1 MTSQLVAYFT
11 ASLFGVLV
19 GLSEIVSRYRDEPA
33 KATFSPPGILYI
45 AVNAL
50 AACLALYIID
60 IFGWQFGVDEKNTSA
75 DAVRLIQVMVAGFG
89 SIGLFRSSLMNVRVG
104 DKDINVGPSAVLQTI
119 LNAITSAVDRN
130 RARSRADEIIKT
142 MQNMTFDE
150 VKTALPSI
158 CFGLMQN
165 LNDESR
171 DNARAEIENL
181 IKDPS
186 LDNDTK
192 IKCLG
197 LTLMN
202 VVGPNVLEDAVKV
215 LKAPTRGKAGGKTA

>member
-1 MTSQLVAYFT
+1 MITNSFVAYIT
-11 ASLFGVLV
+11 VCLFGVLV

-33 KATFSPPGILYI
+33 QAILSPPGILYI
-45 AVNAL
+45 LVNIG
-50 AACLALYIID
+50 AACLALYVID
-60 IFGWQFGVDEKNTSA
+60 IFKWDFGVDVSTSSVE
-75 DAVRLIQVMVAGFG
+75 AVRLIQVMMAGFG
-89 SIGLFRSSLMNVRVG
+89 SIALFRSSLLTVRVG
-104 DKDINVGPSAVLQTI
+104 DKDLNVGPSAVLQTL

-130 RARSRADEIIKT
+130 RAQSRAEDIIKT
-142 MQNMTFDE
+142 MRNMTFDE

-165 LNDESR
+165 LNDESIE
-171 DNARAEIENL
+171 NARAELENL
-181 IKDPS
+181 TKDPN
-186 LDNDTK
+186 LDSDTK

-215 LKAPTRGKAGGKTA
+215 LKAPTSVNP

>member
-1 MTSQLVAYFT
+1 MITNPFVAYIT
-11 ASLFGVLV
+11 VCLFGVLV
-19 GLSEIVSRYRDEPA
+19 GLSEIVSRYRDEPTQA
-33 KATFSPPGILYI
+33 ILSPPGILYI
-45 AVNAL
+45 VVNIG
-50 AACLALYIID
+50 AACLALYVID
-60 IFGWQFGVDEKNTSA
+60 IFKWKFGVDASSSSIEA
-75 DAVRLIQVMVAGFG
+75 ERLIQIMMAGFG
-89 SIGLFRSSLMNVRVG
+89 SIALFRSSLLTVRVG
-104 DKDINVGPSAVLQTI
+104 EKDLNVGPSAVLQTL

-130 RARSRADEIIKT
+130 RAQSRAEDIINT

-150 VKTALPSI
+150 IKKALPSI

-181 IKDPS
+181 IKDPT

-215 LKAPTRGKAGGKTA
+215 LKAPTSDKS

>member
-1 MTSQLVAYFT
+1 MTNPYVAYFT

-19 GLSEIVSRYRDEPA
+19 GLSEIVSRYRDEPT
-33 KATFSPPGILYI
+33 KATLSPPGILYI
-45 AVNAL
+45 VVNAL
-50 AACLALYIID
+50 AACLALYTID
-60 IFGWQFGVDEKNTSA
+60 IFGWQFGMDEKDTST
-75 DAVRLIQVMVAGFG
+75 DAVRLVQVMLAGFG
-89 SIGLFRSSLMNVRVG
+89 SIALFRSSLMNVRVG
-104 DKDINVGPSAVLQTI
+104 DKDINIGPSAVLQTI

-130 RARSRADEIIKT
+130 RARSRADEIINT

-165 LNDESR
+165 LNDESL
-171 DNARAEIENL
+171 DNARAELENL

-215 LKAPTRGKAGGKTA
+215 LKAPTSG